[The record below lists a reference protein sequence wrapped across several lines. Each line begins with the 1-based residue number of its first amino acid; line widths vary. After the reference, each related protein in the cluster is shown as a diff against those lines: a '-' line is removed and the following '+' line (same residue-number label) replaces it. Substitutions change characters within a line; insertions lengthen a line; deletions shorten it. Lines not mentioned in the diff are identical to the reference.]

1 MRGSKGEKHGKRGQ
15 ELGGVVVLWEEK
27 RGKWFIT
34 FLIKD
39 LKFIKENK
47 SNYTAKINPEKDLEE
62 QNLLYETKV
71 ILSVL
76 YRDYWASQDE
86 RELLLKNEKSK
97 LMQIED
103 KKQETYNYDSLFKRN
118 NSKIEENFEEIKSL
132 VVRENLIKKILN
144 KIKRIFRLGVN

>member
-1 MRGSKGEKHGKRGQ
+1 M
-15 ELGGVVVLWEEK
+15 EESYK
-27 RGKWFIT
+27 NGLAEVDMILNYADEESLNKIPES
-34 FLIKD
+34 LK
-39 LKFIKENK
+39 KFIKENK
-47 SNYTAKINPEKDLEE
+47 SDYTAKINPEKDLEE

-86 RELLLKNEKSK
+86 RELLLKNEKSE

>member
-1 MRGSKGEKHGKRGQ
+1 M
-15 ELGGVVVLWEEK
+15 EESYK
-27 RGKWFIT
+27 NGLAEVDVILNYADEESLNKIPES
-34 FLIKD
+34 LK
-39 LKFIKENK
+39 KFIKENK

-144 KIKRIFRLGVN
+144 KIKRIFRL

>member
-1 MRGSKGEKHGKRGQ
+1 M
-15 ELGGVVVLWEEK
+15 EESYK
-27 RGKWFIT
+27 NGLAEVDVILNYADEESLNKIPES
-34 FLIKD
+34 LK
-39 LKFIKENK
+39 KFIKENK